1 MVISRRKRKENKEVS
16 VYTNNK
22 ILEQIQSIKYLGTI
36 IDTKLNFRDH
46 IMHISSKCNKVI
58 HALPKPA
65 KQNWGL
71 SHVAIHTI
79 YIGAILP
86 LPLYGAPVWIEALK
100 KECNKTIYNRVPR
113 LINIKIDKAFR
124 TTSSEAL

>member
-71 SHVAIHTI
+71 SQAALHTI
-79 YIGAILP
+79 YTGAILP
-86 LPLYGAPVWIEALK
+86 LLLYRAPVWVGAIRRNVTK
-100 KECNKTIYNRVPR
+100 P
-113 LINIKIDKAFR
+113 F
-124 TTSSEAL
+124 TTEYSAI